1 VIHLSTISVPLLTRS
16 QIDELY
22 GSLRRVL
29 HECPAGEIRPIA
41 GGAGWDLARIPDG
54 IVSTGIR
61 RPPIESAIDGQWAE
75 WSDSLDL
82 RYARL
87 RHLAY
92 ELIYFYGARGMADK
106 VQAAI
111 VKNGFRF
118 ENGEFVPVDATGNI
132 PE

>member
-1 VIHLSTISVPLLTRS
+1 MTPLIPS
-16 QIDELY
+16 QIEELY

-29 HECPAGEIRPIA
+29 HECPAAEIRTIA

-54 IVSTGIR
+54 IVSTGVT

-75 WSDSLDL
+75 WSNPEI
-82 RYARL
+82 RCARL

-92 ELIYFYGARGMADK
+92 ELIRFYGAKGMSAK
-106 VQAAI
+106 VQQAI

-118 ENGEFVPVDATGNI
+118 ENGDFVPVDATGNI
-132 PE
+132 PD